1 MVRIVLA
8 AVAVVVLLL
17 VGGALFLGA
26 FPPEPQKQEINRT
39 LPNDRFPAK

>member
-8 AVAVVVLLL
+8 VVAVVVLLL

-26 FPPEPQKQEINRT
+26 FPPEPQTREINRT